1 MKDTDSQSLP
11 MVTRRESPRPPVTR
25 FFGKSSYKF
34 WVIAAVLLL
43 AFWSMFTGSVTLK
56 WSTGNL
62 SRIYDDFNSPTYD
75 DDLDILEVE
84 ERVKVVRHMWDLYT
98 QSRRTQL
105 PRFWQEAF
113 EAAYE
118 NLVSDVPAL
127 RDSAFSEIAKISI
140 LTNNLDPFHLK
151 STVSVESKKK
161 SKHTEK
167 RKDLKPSKMVDP
179 K

>member
-1 MKDTDSQSLP
+1 MKDTDSLP
-11 MVTRRESPRPPVTR
+11 LLRRESPRPVTR

-34 WVIAAVLLL
+34 WVIAALLLL

-56 WSTGNL
+56 WSAGNL
-62 SRIYDDFNSPTYD
+62 SRIYDNFNSPTY

-98 QSRRTQL
+98 QSRRTRL

-118 NLVSDVPAL
+118 NLVSDVPGV
-127 RDSAFSEIAKISI
+127 RDSAFTEIAKISI
-140 LTNNLDPFHLK
+140 LTNNLDPFHIK
-151 STVSVESKKK
+151 STVSVESNKK
-161 SKHTEK
+161 SKPAEK
-167 RKDLKPSKMVDP
+167 RKELNLKPSKLVDP

>member
-1 MKDTDSQSLP
+1 MKDNDSPLLLRKEYS
-11 MVTRRESPRPPVTR
+11 SRPATG

-34 WVIAAVLLL
+34 WVLAAVLLL

-56 WSTGNL
+56 WSAGNL
-62 SRIYDDFNSPTYD
+62 SRIYDDFSSPSY

-84 ERVKVVRHMWDLYT
+84 EREKVVRHMWDLYT
-98 QSRRTQL
+98 QSRRGPL

-118 NLVSDVPAL
+118 SLVSDVPGV

-140 LTNNLDPFHLK
+140 LTLNLDPLPLQ
-151 STVSVESKKK
+151 STGSRESRKK
-161 SKHTEK
+161 SKPAEK
-167 RKDLKPSKMVDP
+167 REEVTPSNTQY
-179 K
+179 